1 MCKEGDIVPSNHFDT
16 TRANI
21 EFQKATAID
30 LIPDEFKNTQHDYPF
45 KGNIDLEK
53 LELLLSKESTKIPLI
68 MITVT
73 NNTGGGQPVSM
84 SNIREVSKISKNI
97 IYHFI
102 LMHVD
107 LLKMLF
113 SLRKE
118 KKIIKTYQ

>member
-1 MCKEGDIVPSNHFDT
+1 MCKEGDSSSNSHFDT

-21 EFQKATAID
+21 EFQKAAID

-53 LELLLSKESTKIPLI
+53 LELLLSKESNKIPLI

-84 SNIREVSKISKNI
+84 SNIK
-97 IYHFI
+97 
-102 LMHVD
+102 
-107 LLKMLF
+107 
-113 SLRKE
+113 
-118 KKIIKTYQ
+118 